1 MTNKTIFEEALDFH
15 KNGKP
20 GKVAL
25 QLTKPLETQHD
36 LAMAYSPGVAECC
49 TEISKDYDKI
59 YDYTAKGNYIAI
71 INKIACSIIIAGD
84 IKKLNLLKE
93 DSICCC

>member
-59 YDYTAKGNYIAI
+59 YDYM
-71 INKIACSIIIAGD
+71 
-84 IKKLNLLKE
+84 IKFMITQQKVITLLLLVMVQLF
-93 DSICCC
+93 